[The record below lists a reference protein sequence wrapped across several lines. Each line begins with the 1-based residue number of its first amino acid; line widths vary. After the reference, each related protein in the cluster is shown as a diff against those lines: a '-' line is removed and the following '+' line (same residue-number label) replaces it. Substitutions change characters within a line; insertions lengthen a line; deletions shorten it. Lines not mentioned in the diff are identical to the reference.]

1 MILIFTTALMYAT
14 PLIFAA
20 LGGVLSERSGIINI
34 GLEGLMTFGAF
45 IGSMVAY
52 KTENPW
58 LGFFAGGIAGL
69 VLVFPHAV
77 SSIWLKAN
85 QVVSS
90 MALNFIG
97 PGLSLFLCRL
107 FFDGSSTTPVLDLN
121 QKLPIVIESVYIT
134 SAIAVLFVI
143 IGHLFFYYSFWGLS
157 LRAIGEHPKAVLS
170 FGVPVKA
177 YRLFAVC
184 MSGFLA
190 GLGGASMSLAIVSN
204 FRATLIS
211 GQGFIALAA
220 MIFGRWTPGGALVA
234 CLFFGLGQS
243 ISVALAATGI
253 SISSDLVSLLPYVIA
268 LLALQFMAKN
278 SIAPKALG
286 QIID

>member
-1 MILIFTTALMYAT
+1 MILILITALMYAT

-45 IGSMVAY
+45 VGSLVAF
-52 KTENPW
+52 KTANPW
-58 LGFFAGGIAGL
+58 LGFLAGGLAALLL
-69 VLVFPHAV
+69 VLPHAV
-77 SSIWLKAN
+77 VSIWLKAN

-121 QKLPIVIESVYIT
+121 QKLPLVIESVYAT
-134 SAIAVLFVI
+134 SLIAVLLILLAHI
-143 IGHLFFYYSFWGLS
+143 IFNYTFWGLS
-157 LRAIGEHPKAVLS
+157 LRGIGEHPKAIEA
-170 FGVPVKA
+170 FGINVNF
-177 YRLFAVC
+177 YRFMAVAL
-184 MSGFLA
+184 SGFLA

-220 MIFGRWTPGGALVA
+220 MIFGRWTPAGALMA
-234 CLFFGLGQS
+234 SLFFGLGQS
-243 ISVALAATGI
+243 LSVALGVTGI
-253 SISSDLVSLLPYVIA
+253 ELSSDLISALPYIMALIA
-268 LLALQFMAKN
+268 LKFTAKN
-278 SIAPKALG
+278 SFAPKSLG
-286 QIID
+286 Q

>member
-1 MILIFTTALMYAT
+1 MILILTTALMYAT

-45 IGSMVAY
+45 VGSLIAF
-52 KTENPW
+52 KSGNPW
-58 LGFFAGGIAGL
+58 LGFLAGGIAASLL
-69 VLVFPHAV
+69 VLPHALA
-77 SSIWLKAN
+77 SIWLSAN

-107 FFDGSSTTPVLDLN
+107 FFDGSSTSPVLELT
-121 QKLPIVIESVYIT
+121 QKLPLVMESVYVT
-134 SAIAVLFVI
+134 SAIAIFLVLLV
-143 IGHLFFYYSFWGLS
+143 HLIFYYTFWGLS
-157 LRAIGEHPKAVLS
+157 LRGIGEHPKAINS
-170 FGVPVKA
+170 FGLNVNL
-177 YRLFAVC
+177 YRFVSVC
-184 MSGFLA
+184 LSGFLA

-220 MIFGRWTPGGALVA
+220 MIFGRWTPIGALIA
-234 CLFFGLGQS
+234 SLFFGLGQS
-243 ISVALAATGI
+243 LSVALGVTGI
-253 SISSDLVSLLPYVIA
+253 DLSSDIISALPYI
-268 LLALQFMAKN
+268 LALVTLKFMAKN
-278 SIAPKALG
+278 SCAPKALG
-286 QIID
+286 Q